1 MKWNDA
7 GEFICIGGTNCKAHL
22 LTSDGTM
29 LAMLA
34 QRSGWVWCVRGHPKK
49 NLVAVGS
56 EDGSIAVYQLLFSTV
71 HGLYHDCYAFRQVA
85 RHAEA
90 LYQSYHDGHISR
102 QTIRQANAAMYQVND
117 PFVGVCSSQLLVPH
131 QRCVFK
137 LS

>member
-1 MKWNDA
+1 
-7 GEFICIGGTNCKAHL
+7 
-22 LTSDGTM
+22 M

-56 EDGSIAVYQLLFSTV
+56 EDGSIAVYQLMFSTV

-90 LYQSYHDGHISR
+90 LSQLCYDGYITR
-102 QTIRQANAAMYQVND
+102 QIITQANAAMYQIND
-117 PFVGVCSSQLLVPH
+117 ACNGICCSH
-131 QRCVFK
+131 R
-137 LS
+137 